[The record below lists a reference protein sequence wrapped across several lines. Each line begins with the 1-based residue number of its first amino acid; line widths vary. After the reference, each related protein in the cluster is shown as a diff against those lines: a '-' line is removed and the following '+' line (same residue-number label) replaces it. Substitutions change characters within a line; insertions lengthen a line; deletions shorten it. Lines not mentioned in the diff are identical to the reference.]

1 MNLKNYDNYLINN
14 FSDLE
19 SVQINISF
27 DKKLYE
33 KLNKLVIKLNKKR
46 IRKICYNRTEL
57 LILAIKLYILF
68 LNENEDNICHIFDAV
83 DS

>member
-1 MNLKNYDNYLINN
+1 MNFKNYDNYLLNSFN
-14 FSDLE
+14 HLE

-27 DKKLYE
+27 DKKLFE
-33 KLNKLVIKLNKKR
+33 RLNELVIKLNKKR

-68 LNENEDNICHIFDAV
+68 LNENEENIIYAFE
-83 DS
+83 